1 MKGVTGNPGTVGPT
15 GPKGEQGSIGDPGPA
30 GQQGERG
37 LEGEIGPFGP
47 RGPAGDDGE
56 PGPQGRHGPPG
67 PPGPMGPRGKP
78 GQPGDP
84 GPMGRPGPQGQV
96 KVTNAPEPG
105 LRRRR
110 RAVSAQVEQTLE
122 DLNLKI
128 FQRIDAIHKR
138 VRLARQPA
146 GSSPKYPARTCKD
159 IRLANKL
166 ARNDTYWIDP
176 NEGSSRDTV
185 KVKCNFYDD
194 GRVETCVESTMDQGI
209 LATYMKPL
217 PGDSEWQSQLR
228 VINSTKSPDLHTYG
242 DHSQVNMLRIQH
254 RRASQ
259 ELLFLCDGTAIY
271 GRWDEKRHEPEFD
284 YATALLA
291 HNGRMLDLGS
301 GERLGFGLEHMD
313 KRIYRNA
320 LQRADT
326 SIIVDYDGCQ
336 YMSTGASTKI
346 RVETSDLN
354 VLPIIDFKVR
364 SFDRQGLSSLSL
376 NVGAVCYET

>member
-1 MKGVTGNPGTVGPT
+1 MVSV
-15 GPKGEQGSIGDPGPA
+15 
-30 GQQGERG
+30 
-37 LEGEIGPFGP
+37 L
-47 RGPAGDDGE
+47 
-56 PGPQGRHGPPG
+56 
-67 PPGPMGPRGKP
+67 
-78 GQPGDP
+78 
-84 GPMGRPGPQGQV
+84 
-96 KVTNAPEPG
+96 
-105 LRRRR
+105 LR
-110 RAVSAQVEQTLE
+110 
-122 DLNLKI
+122 
-128 FQRIDAIHKR
+128 
-138 VRLARQPA
+138 
-146 GSSPKYPARTCKD
+146 
-159 IRLANKL
+159 
-166 ARNDTYWIDP
+166 YWIDP

-194 GRVETCVESTMDQGI
+194 GRVETCVESTMDQ
-209 LATYMKPL
+209 
-217 PGDSEWQSQLR
+217 
-228 VINSTKSPDLHTYG
+228 LHTYG

-313 KRIYRNA
+313 KRIYRNT

-326 SIIVDYDGCQ
+326 TIIVDYDGCQ